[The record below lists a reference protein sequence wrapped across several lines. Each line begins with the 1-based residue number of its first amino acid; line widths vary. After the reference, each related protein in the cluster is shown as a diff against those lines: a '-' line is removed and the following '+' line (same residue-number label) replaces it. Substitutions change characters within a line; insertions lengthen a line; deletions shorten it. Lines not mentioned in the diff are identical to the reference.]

1 MAKTSYVSSGAKIKV
16 IGMGGAG
23 CNAVTRM
30 VREQVRGVDFIV
42 ANTDAAA
49 LMLSEAPTRI
59 QLGERLTRGLGAG
72 GHPDV
77 GKKAAEESQDE
88 LEAVVRGADMVF
100 ITAGMG
106 GGTGTG
112 SAPVIA
118 KLAKESGA
126 LTIAIVT
133 KPFVFEGTPRRLAAE
148 RGINELASNVDTLI
162 IIPNE
167 RLLAICDQKAL
178 IADAFRLADDA
189 LVNGVRAISEVITV
203 PGMINLDFAD
213 VRAIMAGAGPAWM
226 SIGTGTGKNRAADAA
241 KAALSS
247 PMLDVSIAGAKGCM
261 FTITGGDDLTL
272 HESEE
277 AAETIR
283 TALDPEANIIFGV
296 VFDEKMKDS
305 IKITLIAT
313 GFSTAKIGGSWLKD
327 EVFRQQLQTLKEE
340 GNLDI
345 PAFMRQPSAI
355 HPTPRTAR
363 EEQLAKR

>member
-1 MAKTSYVSSGAKIKV
+1 
-16 IGMGGAG
+16 MGGAG
-23 CNAVTRM
+23 CNAITRM
-30 VREQVRGVDFIV
+30 VREQVRGVEFIA
-42 ANTDAAA
+42 ANTDAAS
-49 LMLSEAPTRI
+49 LMLTEAPTRI

-77 GKKAAEESQDE
+77 GKKAAEESGDD

-100 ITAGMG
+100 IAAGMG

-133 KPFVFEGTPRRLAAE
+133 KPFNFEGTPRRLAAE
-148 RGINELASNVDTLI
+148 RGINELAPNVDTLI

-213 VRAIMAGAGPAWM
+213 VKAIMAGAGPAWM

-247 PMLDVSIAGAKGCM
+247 PMLDVSIAGAKGCL

-283 TALDPEANIIFGV
+283 KALDPEANIIFGV
-296 VFDEKMKDS
+296 VHDNRMDKDVKM
-305 IKITLIAT
+305 TLIAT
-313 GFSTAKIGGSWLKD
+313 GFEASSMGGSNVMRPEEMAEYLKD
-327 EVFRQQLQTLKEE
+327 LKSEEQL
-340 GNLDI
+340 DV
-345 PAFMRQPSAI
+345 PAFLRRPVMNQRRVPAPPQNPTQPAKTINRQPSY
-355 HPTPRTAR
+355 TSWNR
-363 EEQLAKR
+363 